1 MGRYL
6 SNGSWETSILI
17 MFIFVVQINC
27 IYQTC
32 SSNTD
37 CPANSFCGYRSYCV
51 CNNGWIMNC
60 STPGQGTS
68 GTTISTTISQDYS
81 YFVITP
87 QNLYEYI
94 KFAIKIST
102 TETVT

>member
-1 MGRYL
+1 M
-6 SNGSWETSILI
+6 LI
-17 MFIFVVQINC
+17 VIFAVQISS

-32 SSNTD
+32 SSDTD
-37 CPANSFCGYRSYCV
+37 CPANSLCGYRSYCV

-68 GTTISTTISQDYS
+68 STMISATITQDYS
-81 YFVITP
+81 YFLITP

-94 KFAIKIST
+94 KFAIKLST
-102 TETVT
+102 TETTT